1 MYRLY
6 NSYTDEIVSF
16 RTKTGLKRYLNGKS
30 KKSKPV
36 PRGFVS
42 QGYGKYYKR
51 KEIYDNE
58 IFK

>member
-16 RTKTGLKRYLNGKS
+16 RTKTGLKRYLTGKS

-42 QGYGKYYKR
+42 QGYGENYKR
-51 KEIYDNE
+51 KSIYNNQ
-58 IFK
+58 IF